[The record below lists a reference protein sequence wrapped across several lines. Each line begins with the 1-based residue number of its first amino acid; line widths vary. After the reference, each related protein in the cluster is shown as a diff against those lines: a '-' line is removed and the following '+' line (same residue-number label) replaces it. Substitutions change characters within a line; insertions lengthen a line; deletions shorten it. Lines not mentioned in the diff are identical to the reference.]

1 MYLLKT
7 KTNNNKV
14 TYVCEL
20 NENEFFKLRLTRD
33 FSRVDLVDFIINEI
47 KQLRLSYSV
56 SKMEVQKDL
65 LPRIDELERIAKL
78 FGFIGEIK

>member
-47 KQLRLSYSV
+47 KQLRLAYSV
-56 SKMEVQKDL
+56 SKTEVQKDL